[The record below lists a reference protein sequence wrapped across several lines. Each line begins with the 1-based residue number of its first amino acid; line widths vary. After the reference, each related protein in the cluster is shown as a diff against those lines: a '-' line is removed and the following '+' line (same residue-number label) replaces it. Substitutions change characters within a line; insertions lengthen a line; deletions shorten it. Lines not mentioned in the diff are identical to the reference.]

1 MNTSLPRYFFRIREN
16 GATLFKT
23 PEQNRQN
30 RQNRLEMH
38 QIAAINIRNE
48 TVKPLGDTVLTDEE
62 TELIADWMRERKTVL
77 EEREIDDILRT
88 IDHLNLTAQ
97 WAQSKASDADLERVT
112 DQLLLSMHDLR
123 TILSRKK
130 AERIMNKP

>member
-1 MNTSLPRYFFRIREN
+1 MTIALPKVFFSNPRKRC
-16 GATLFKT
+16 GPVQDSGK
-23 PEQNRQN
+23 N

-62 TELIADWMRERKTVL
+62 TKLIADWMRERKTVL

-130 AERIMNKP
+130 IERATNKP

>member
-1 MNTSLPRYFFRIREN
+1 MDTSLPRYFFRIREN
-16 GATLFKT
+16 GATLFKM
-23 PEQNRQN
+23 PEQN

-38 QIAAINIRNE
+38 QIAVINIRNE
-48 TVKPLGDTVLTDEE
+48 TVKPQGDTVLTDEE
-62 TELIADWMRERKTVL
+62 TKLIADWMQERKTVL

-88 IDHLNLTAQ
+88 VDHLNLTAQ

>member
-16 GATLFKT
+16 GATLFKM
-23 PEQNRQN
+23 PEQN

-38 QIAAINIRNE
+38 QIAVINIRNE
-48 TVKPLGDTVLTDEE
+48 TVKPQGDTVLTDEE
-62 TELIADWMRERKTVL
+62 TKLIADWMQERKTVL

-88 IDHLNLTAQ
+88 VDHLNLTAQ

-130 AERIMNKP
+130 IERATNKP

>member
-1 MNTSLPRYFFRIREN
+1 MDTSLPRYFFRIREN
-16 GATLFKT
+16 GATLFKM

-30 RQNRLEMH
+30 RLELH
-38 QIAAINIRNE
+38 QIAVINIRNE
-48 TVKPLGDTVLTDEE
+48 TVKPQGDTVLTDEE
-62 TELIADWMRERKTVL
+62 TKLIADWMQERKTVL

-88 IDHLNLTAQ
+88 VDHLNLTAQ

>member
-1 MNTSLPRYFFRIREN
+1 MDTSLPRYFFRIREN

-30 RQNRLEMH
+30 RLEMH
-38 QIAAINIRNE
+38 QIAVINIRNE
-48 TVKPLGDTVLTDEE
+48 TVKPQGDTVLTDEE
-62 TELIADWMRERKTVL
+62 TKLITDWMQERKTVL

-88 IDHLNLTAQ
+88 VDHLNLTAQ

-130 AERIMNKP
+130 TERIMNKP

>member
-1 MNTSLPRYFFRIREN
+1 
-16 GATLFKT
+16 
-23 PEQNRQN
+23 
-30 RQNRLEMH
+30 MH
-38 QIAAINIRNE
+38 QIAAINIRTE

-97 WAQSKASDADLERVT
+97 WAQSKARDADLERVT

-130 AERIMNKP
+130 IERATNKP

>member
-16 GATLFKT
+16 GATLFKM
-23 PEQNRQN
+23 PEQN

-38 QIAAINIRNE
+38 QIAVINIRNE
-48 TVKPLGDTVLTDEE
+48 TVKPQGDIVLTDEE
-62 TELIADWMRERKTVL
+62 TKLIADWMQERKTVL

-88 IDHLNLTAQ
+88 VDHLNLTAQ

-130 AERIMNKP
+130 AEWIMTKP

>member
-1 MNTSLPRYFFRIREN
+1 MDTSLPRYFFRIREN
-16 GATLFKT
+16 GATLFKM
-23 PEQNRQN
+23 PEQN

-38 QIAAINIRNE
+38 QIAVINIRNE
-48 TVKPLGDTVLTDEE
+48 TVKPQGDTVLTDEE
-62 TELIADWMRERKTVL
+62 TKLIADWMQERKTVL
-77 EEREIDDILRT
+77 EELEIDDILRT
-88 IDHLNLTAQ
+88 VDHLNLTAQ

>member
-1 MNTSLPRYFFRIREN
+1 ML
-16 GATLFKT
+16 
-23 PEQNRQN
+23 
-30 RQNRLEMH
+30 

-48 TVKPLGDTVLTDEE
+48 TVKPLGDTLLTDEE
-62 TELIADWMRERKTVL
+62 TKLITDWMRERKTVL
-77 EEREIDDILRT
+77 EECEIDDILQT

-112 DQLLLSMHDLR
+112 DQLLLSMHNLR

-130 AERIMNKP
+130 IEWAMTKP

>member
-1 MNTSLPRYFFRIREN
+1 MTIALPRYFFRIREN
-16 GATLFKT
+16 GAVLFKT
-23 PEQNRQN
+23 PGNNR
-30 RQNRLEMH
+30 RNRLEMH

-62 TELIADWMRERKTVL
+62 IKLIADWMRERKTVL

-112 DQLLLSMHDLR
+112 DQLLLAMHDLR
-123 TILSRKK
+123 TILNRKK
-130 AERIMNKP
+130 IERATNKP

>member
-1 MNTSLPRYFFRIREN
+1 
-16 GATLFKT
+16 
-23 PEQNRQN
+23 
-30 RQNRLEMH
+30 MH

-62 TELIADWMRERKTVL
+62 TKLITDWMRERKTVL
-77 EEREIDDILRT
+77 EECEIDDILRT

-97 WAQSKASDADLERVT
+97 WAQSKASDAALERVT

-130 AERIMNKP
+130 IEWAMTKP

>member
-1 MNTSLPRYFFRIREN
+1 
-16 GATLFKT
+16 
-23 PEQNRQN
+23 
-30 RQNRLEMH
+30 MH
-38 QIAAINIRNE
+38 QIAVINIRNE

-62 TELIADWMRERKTVL
+62 TKLIADWMRERKTVL

-130 AERIMNKP
+130 IERATNKP

>member
-1 MNTSLPRYFFRIREN
+1 MDTSLPRYFFRIREN
-16 GATLFKT
+16 GATLFKM
-23 PEQNRQN
+23 PEQN

-38 QIAAINIRNE
+38 QIAVINLCNE
-48 TVKPLGDTVLTDEE
+48 TVKPQGDTVLTDEE
-62 TELIADWMRERKTVL
+62 TKLIADWMQERKTVL

-88 IDHLNLTAQ
+88 VDHLNLTAQ

>member
-1 MNTSLPRYFFRIREN
+1 MNTPLPKYFFRIREN
-16 GATLFKT
+16 GAVLFKK
-23 PEQNRQN
+23 PGENRQN
-30 RQNRLEMH
+30 RAEMH
-38 QIAAINIRNE
+38 QIAAINMRSD

-62 TELIADWMRERKTVL
+62 TKLIADWMRERKTVL

-130 AERIMNKP
+130 IERATNKP

>member
-16 GATLFKT
+16 GATLFKM
-23 PEQNRQN
+23 PEQN

-38 QIAAINIRNE
+38 QIAVINIRNE
-48 TVKPLGDTVLTDEE
+48 TVKPQGDTVLTDEE
-62 TELIADWMRERKTVL
+62 TKLIADWMQERKTVL

-88 IDHLNLTAQ
+88 VDHLNLTAQ

>member
-1 MNTSLPRYFFRIREN
+1 MSTSLPRYFFRIREN
-16 GATLFKT
+16 GATLFKM
-23 PEQNRQN
+23 PEQN

-38 QIAAINIRNE
+38 QIAVINIRNE
-48 TVKPLGDTVLTDEE
+48 TVKPQGDTVLTDEE
-62 TELIADWMRERKTVL
+62 TKLIADWMQERKTVL

-88 IDHLNLTAQ
+88 VDHLNLTAQ

>member
-1 MNTSLPRYFFRIREN
+1 MDTSLPRYFFRIREN
-16 GATLFKT
+16 GATLFKM
-23 PEQNRQN
+23 PEQN

-38 QIAAINIRNE
+38 QVAVINIRNE
-48 TVKPLGDTVLTDEE
+48 TVKPQGDTVLTDEE
-62 TELIADWMRERKTVL
+62 TKLIADWMQERKTVL

-88 IDHLNLTAQ
+88 VDNLNLTAQ